1 MDASSR
7 TFPDFITQS
16 LPDLVK
22 PRKTLTDLD
31 QDENRGVF
39 WLKIIRELA
48 PKIGISTENL
58 HLIHQILTARA
69 IASFLSRLSDKSIT
83 YEKPLYGNALPFIDI
98 DEPMAWCIFID
109 EMGNHVDA
117 RTGQITEQLKIVTDP
132 SEIEKWYSQNLATRG
147 TIVRPRYLTMIE
159 HPYLPNGAIEL
170 YGAAVRKDVDVLRN
184 QLKEFSGNSYTSDQ
198 INAHVQT
205 IRNRLQG
212 IPRVLWGSTDLITET
227 VAKAK
232 EACQNASISTE
243 KVTINILRS
252 VVIDYLMSN
261 YEDPFV
267 IGALHGFVTYSQRAN
282 SDASVPIPQLDYAIE
297 WGQKALTK
305 PVVVE
310 SKSFNH
316 LDKPGVLEY
325 MKQKHK
331 ELTRSLG

>member
-1 MDASSR
+1 MSTIDDQPTPGPENVRILIWQKSNGTVDLLSIIRQLPFCLQQYQYVKQIPLDPAWTYQPLAATRIAWVMDASSR

-243 KVTINILRS
+243 KVTINVLRS

-261 YEDPFV
+261 YE
-267 IGALHGFVTYSQRAN
+267 
-282 SDASVPIPQLDYAIE
+282 
-297 WGQKALTK
+297 
-305 PVVVE
+305 
-310 SKSFNH
+310 
-316 LDKPGVLEY
+316 
-325 MKQKHK
+325 
-331 ELTRSLG
+331 